1 MHIIY
6 LSHQMKKKL
15 PFSIIFKDTNIDFN
29 FVLHDQTVNSEHVG
43 KIASILINEI
53 DKEIKKN
60 PNTSE
65 GDLIQALALFIATRI
80 TVSSFDDKKI
90 LNFFT
95 SVLEKAIENINSGK
109 ITTIGNS

>member
-1 MHIIY
+1 
-6 LSHQMKKKL
+6 MKNKL
-15 PFSIIFKDTNIDFN
+15 PFSIIFKDTNIDFH
-29 FVLHDQTVNSEHVG
+29 FDLHDQTVDSNNVG

-60 PNTSE
+60 RKTSE

-90 LNFFT
+90 LNFFSST
-95 SVLEKAIENINSGK
+95 LEKAIVNINSGIK
-109 ITTIGNS
+109 TKIGNS